1 MGPRSPGHPD
11 RARQRHEAGS
21 ELPED
26 ARGPGNW
33 HPGCSRLAPRT
44 GEIPN
49 PGTHT
54 NTKIPGCDG
63 LAPGVHRLLITARM
77 RKSRLGDLGI
87 RSRQLQTGGGG
98 AAGEGPQE
106 RSNKTTARRPTKNQG
121 PGHRF
126 QRRGDDLQSGVCCG
140 LQGPRYRVGSGFRG
154 FVFGVVGF
162 RVSALGF
169 QVSGLPRNP
178 NSKPRSRNP
187 EPYDPKPSKP
197 KLRHRRAWAG
207 CFGLS
212 GRLRGK
218 VRQGHSCS
226 GAKRGAL
233 KLRGAVEV

>member
-21 ELPED
+21 EA
-26 ARGPGNW
+26 ARGSGNW

-44 GEIPN
+44 GVN

-54 NTKIPGCDG
+54 STKIPGCDG

-77 RKSRLGDLGI
+77 RKSRLGDLSI
-87 RSRQLQTGGGG
+87 RSRQLQTGGGRG
-98 AAGEGPQE
+98 GRRGTSGEEQQNHSKE
-106 RSNKTTARRPTKNQG
+106 ANEEVQG

-162 RVSALGF
+162 
-169 QVSGLPRNP
+169 
-178 NSKPRSRNP
+178 
-187 EPYDPKPSKP
+187 E
-197 KLRHRRAWAG
+197 
-207 CFGLS
+207 
-212 GRLRGK
+212 
-218 VRQGHSCS
+218 
-226 GAKRGAL
+226 AK
-233 KLRGAVEV
+233 